1 MYCSTTFFMCQS
13 NLSAIRRDVRQN
25 FTTLTNLAETS
36 VRLHMGNFKF
46 IMFIVWRKYEE
57 IERMMCCIINTTWFG
72 RAFKDNE

>member
-1 MYCSTTFFMCQS
+1 MCQS

-25 FTTLTNLAETS
+25 LNLAETS

-57 IERMMCCIINTTWFG
+57 IERMKCCIINTTWFG

>member
-25 FTTLTNLAETS
+25 FKTLTNLAETS
-36 VRLHMGNFKF
+36 VRLHKGNFKF
-46 IMFIVWRKYEE
+46 IMFIVWRKNEE
-57 IERMMCCIINTTWFG
+57 IERMKCCIINTTWFG

>member
-46 IMFIVWRKYEE
+46 IMFIVWRKNEE
-57 IERMMCCIINTTWFG
+57 IERMKCCIINTTWFG

>member
-25 FTTLTNLAETS
+25 FKTLTNLAETS

-46 IMFIVWRKYEE
+46 IMFIVWRKNEE
-57 IERMMCCIINTTWFG
+57 IERMKCCIINTTWFG